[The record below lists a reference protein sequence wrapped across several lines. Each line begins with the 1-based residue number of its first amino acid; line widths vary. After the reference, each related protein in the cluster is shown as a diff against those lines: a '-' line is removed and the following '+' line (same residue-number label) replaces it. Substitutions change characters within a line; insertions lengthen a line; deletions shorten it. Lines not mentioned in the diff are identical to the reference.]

1 MNKPPLIEYY
11 NKRIFVNYKRNS
23 FNNGDYHG
31 WEFNFFAFGIDD
43 EMFGRGEFRY
53 DGHTLK
59 GFTFL
64 FLVFVYGYS
73 YVFEDN
79 IK

>member
-1 MNKPPLIEYY
+1 MNKPPLFEYY
-11 NKRIFVNYKRNS
+11 NKRIFVNYKRRS
-23 FNNGDYHG
+23 FKNDQYHG
-31 WEFNFFAFGIDD
+31 WEFNYFAFGIDNK
-43 EMFGRGEFRY
+43 MFDRGEFRY

-73 YVFEDN
+73 YDFEDN